1 MRNLVRSGK
10 VFLYGEFIGLLR
22 EDHRGFHFA
31 YNPDYQGIPLS
42 LSFPINSKP
51 FSFGNLIPLFCII
64 GTGRLAQT

>member
-1 MRNLVRSGK
+1 MRDLVRSGK

-42 LSFPINSKP
+42 QLSY
-51 FSFGNLIPLFCII
+51 
-64 GTGRLAQT
+64 